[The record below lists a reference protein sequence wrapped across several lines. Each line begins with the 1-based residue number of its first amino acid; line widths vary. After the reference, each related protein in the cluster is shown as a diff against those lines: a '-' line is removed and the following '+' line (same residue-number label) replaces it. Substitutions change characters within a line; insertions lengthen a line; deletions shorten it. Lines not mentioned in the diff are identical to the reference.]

1 MAKLSGEQRTAAELA
16 VLIYET
22 VLENLKNGGR
32 PVMARALE
40 PDENYFS
47 DDPEK
52 MSSPMIKKFL
62 GSFEAAGRKLDLWLC
77 SEINWYAPGKI
88 YVGLKADSIDEA
100 PLDFSG
106 ELRDVL
112 QQFQG
117 EAQQEP
123 VDGWICWR
131 YITVNGDSTVNSE
144 SGAVPHFKV
153 ANDALRQLA
162 GSEKTLKKFILTL
175 LEVWNRFDEQAQS
188 LLKTL
193 KK

>member
-88 YVGLKADSIDEA
+88 
-100 PLDFSG
+100 
-106 ELRDVL
+106 
-112 QQFQG
+112 
-117 EAQQEP
+117 
-123 VDGWICWR
+123 
-131 YITVNGDSTVNSE
+131 
-144 SGAVPHFKV
+144 
-153 ANDALRQLA
+153 
-162 GSEKTLKKFILTL
+162 
-175 LEVWNRFDEQAQS
+175 
-188 LLKTL
+188 
-193 KK
+193 

>member
-62 GSFEAAGRKLDLWLC
+62 GSFEADGRKLDLWLC

-100 PLDFSG
+100 PLDSARPDVAPSPKG
-106 ELRDVL
+106 SNRRRRCTLYGTLRIRL
-112 QQFQG
+112 R
-117 EAQQEP
+117 
-123 VDGWICWR
+123 CH
-131 YITVNGDSTVNSE
+131 SE
-144 SGAVPHFKV
+144 GF
-153 ANDALRQLA
+153 R
-162 GSEKTLKKFILTL
+162 G
-175 LEVWNRFDEQAQS
+175 
-188 LLKTL
+188 
-193 KK
+193 

>member
-1 MAKLSGEQRTAAELA
+1 
-16 VLIYET
+16 
-22 VLENLKNGGR
+22 
-32 PVMARALE
+32 MARALE

-131 YITVNGDSTVNSE
+131 YITVNGDSTVNSG

-188 LLKTL
+188 LLK
-193 KK
+193 KFF